1 MENNFYADHF
11 LKLISYYRSEKA
23 SISYS
28 DLKRLDKTSS
38 DALLKTTKIKKYF
51 KVNLL
56 IYTLMPNHF
65 HLLIMQN
72 QEGGIIKF
80 YSDIINSLTRSFNLK
95 HDRGGPIFL
104 QNFKSKMIVND
115 ESLTHESRYAH
126 LNPLTGGVV
135 KNLEDLRN
143 YKWSSYGAY
152 IGDIDND
159 LADTKPVLELFNFD
173 KKRYRNFVESNA
185 GYQKFLERIKKRE
198 KKRRR
203 KMRIKFT

>member
-1 MENNFYADHF
+1 MVNRDEPFHNRGVYHVFNKTIDKRPIFTMENNFYADHF

-80 YSDIINSLTRSFNLK
+80 YSDIINSL
-95 HDRGGPIFL
+95 
-104 QNFKSKMIVND
+104 
-115 ESLTHESRYAH
+115 EYAGI
-126 LNPLTGGVV
+126 NI
-135 KNLEDLRN
+135 
-143 YKWSSYGAY
+143 WSS
-152 IGDIDND
+152 NMFW
-159 LADTKPVLELFNFD
+159 LSCFC
-173 KKRYRNFVESNA
+173 
-185 GYQKFLERIKKRE
+185 IKL
-198 KKRRR
+198 
-203 KMRIKFT
+203 